1 MGRRRSGDDR
11 VVEQVGTGQAE
22 LVPDRDRAG
31 SWTLLLDG
39 APQSHVDLTDPT
51 HLEFEYVRRLAT
63 AVDLIAPAGAPLRV
77 LHLGGGALTLPRY
90 VAATRPGSTQRV
102 AEVDGALVELVR
114 RVLPWPADPRLR
126 VRVGD
131 AREVLT
137 ASRDAS
143 YDVVVAD
150 VFAGARTPAHLT
162 SVEYAAEVA
171 RVLRPA
177 GWYLA
182 NLTDGPPLRHARR
195 QVATVRAVLPHAAL
209 IGDAAVLRG
218 RRYGNLV
225 LLAGR
230 AEPPVPEL
238 TRRAAGDWFPGRVV
252 AGDDLDRFAGGAG
265 VVHDADA
272 TPSTPPP
279 PGLFATGR

>member
-1 MGRRRSGDDR
+1 MGRKRAGDR
-11 VVEQVGTGQAE
+11 VVEQVDTGLAE
-22 LVPDRDRAG
+22 LVPAPDRAG

-51 HLEFEYVRRLAT
+51 HLEFEYVRRLAA

-90 VAATRPGSTQRV
+90 VSATRPGSTQRV
-102 AEVDGALVELVR
+102 SEVDGALVELVR
-114 RVLPWPADPRLR
+114 RALPWPSDARLR
-126 VRVGD
+126 VRVED
-131 AREVLT
+131 ARAVL
-137 ASRDAS
+137 ASTRESS

-182 NLTDGPPLRHARR
+182 NLADGPPLRHARG
-195 QVATVRAVLPHAAL
+195 QVATVRLELPQACL
-209 IGDAAVLRG
+209 VGDAAVLRG

-225 LLAGR
+225 LVAGR
-230 AEPPVPEL
+230 STPPVPEL

-252 AGDDLDRFAGGAG
+252 AGDDLDRFVGGAQI
-265 VVHDADA
+265 VRDADA
-272 TPSTPPP
+272 TGSDPPP
-279 PGLFATGR
+279 PGLFSVRR

>member
-1 MGRRRSGDDR
+1 MGRRRDTDR
-11 VVEQVGTGQAE
+11 IAERVDTGLAE
-22 LVPDRDRAG
+22 LMPDADRPG
-31 SWTLLLDG
+31 SWTLSLDG

-51 HLEFEYVRRLAT
+51 HLEFEYVRRLA
-63 AVDLIAPAGAPLRV
+63 AALDLVAPAGAPLRV

-102 AEVDGALVELVR
+102 VEVDGALVELVR
-114 RVLPWPADPRLR
+114 RALPWPADFRLK

-131 AREVLT
+131 ARAVLAT
-137 ASRDAS
+137 TREDS

-150 VFAGARTPAHLT
+150 VFAGARTPARLT

-182 NLTDGPPLRHARR
+182 NLADGPPLRYARG
-195 QVATVRAVLPHAAL
+195 QVATVRAALPRACL
-209 IGDAAVLRG
+209 IADAGVLRG

-225 LLAGR
+225 LVAGR
-230 AEPPVPEL
+230 HEPPVPAL
-238 TRRAAGDWFPGRVV
+238 ARRAAGDWFPGRVL
-252 AGDDLDRFAGGAG
+252 ADAELDRFVAGAT
-265 VVHDADA
+265 VVHDEAA
-272 TPSTPPP
+272 TDSTPPP
-279 PGLFATGR
+279 PGIFSVRR

>member
-1 MGRRRSGDDR
+1 M
-11 VVEQVGTGQAE
+11 VEQVDTGQAE
-22 LVPDRDRAG
+22 LVPDPDRAG

-51 HLEFEYVRRLAT
+51 HLEFEYVRRLAA
-63 AVDLIAPAGAPLRV
+63 AVDLIAPAGEPLRV

-90 VAATRPGSTQRV
+90 VSATRPGSTQRV
-102 AEVDGALVELVR
+102 SEVDGALVELVR
-114 RVLPWPADPRLR
+114 RALPWPSDARLR
-126 VRVGD
+126 VRVED
-131 AREVLT
+131 ARAVLT
-137 ASRDAS
+137 STRDAS

-171 RVLRPA
+171 RVLRPE

-182 NLTDGPPLRHARR
+182 NLADGPPLRHARA
-195 QVATVRAVLPHAAL
+195 QVATVRSVLPQACL
-209 IGDAAVLRG
+209 VGDAAVLRG

-225 LLAGR
+225 LVAGR
-230 AEPPVPEL
+230 VTPPVPQL

-252 AGDDLDRFAGGAG
+252 AGDDLDRFAGGSQI
-265 VVHDADA
+265 VRDADA
-272 TPSTPPP
+272 TGSDPPP
-279 PGLFATGR
+279 PGLFSVRR

>member
-1 MGRRRSGDDR
+1 MGRKRADGR
-11 VVEQVGTGQAE
+11 VIEQVQTGRAE

-63 AVDLIAPAGAPLRV
+63 AIDLVAPAGAPLRM
-77 LHLGGGALTLPRY
+77 LHLGGGALSLPRY
-90 VAATRPGSTQRV
+90 VSTTRPGSTQRV
-102 AEVDGALVELVR
+102 AEVDGPLVELVR
-114 RVLPWPADPRLR
+114 RVLPLPPDPRLR
-126 VRVGD
+126 VRVAD
-131 AREVLT
+131 AREVL
-137 ASRDAS
+137 AGSRDGS
-143 YDVVVAD
+143 YDVIVAD

-171 RVLRPA
+171 RVLAPG

-182 NLTDGPPLRHARR
+182 NLADGPPLRHARR
-195 QVATVRAVLPHAAL
+195 QVATVRSVLPRAAL

-225 LLAGR
+225 LIAGR
-230 AEPPVPEL
+230 IEPPVPEL

-252 AGDDLDRFAGGAG
+252 AGDDLDRFAGGAAI
-265 VVHDADA
+265 VRDADA
-272 TPSTPPP
+272 TDSTPPP
-279 PGLFATGR
+279 AGLFSTGS

>member
-1 MGRRRSGDDR
+1 MGRKRAADR
-11 VVEQVGTGQAE
+11 VVEQVDTGQAE
-22 LVPDRDRAG
+22 LVPDPDRAG

-51 HLEFEYVRRLAT
+51 HLEFEYVRRLAA
-63 AVDLIAPAGAPLRV
+63 AVDLIAPAGEPLRV

-90 VAATRPGSTQRV
+90 VSATRPGSTQRV
-102 AEVDGALVELVR
+102 SEVDGALVELVR
-114 RVLPWPADPRLR
+114 RALPWPSDARLR
-126 VRVGD
+126 VRVED
-131 AREVLT
+131 ARAVLT
-137 ASRDAS
+137 STRDAS

-171 RVLRPA
+171 RVLRPE

-182 NLTDGPPLRHARR
+182 NLADGPPLRHARA
-195 QVATVRAVLPHAAL
+195 QVATVRSVLPQACL
-209 IGDAAVLRG
+209 VGDAAVLRG

-225 LLAGR
+225 LVAGR
-230 AEPPVPEL
+230 VTPPVPQL

-252 AGDDLDRFAGGAG
+252 AGDDLDRFAGGSQI
-265 VVHDADA
+265 VRDADA
-272 TPSTPPP
+272 TGSDPPP
-279 PGLFATGR
+279 PGLFSVRR